1 MNPLRP
7 ANLRK
12 LADRKWLGEKIFQTG
27 VRLRTAPPQSGS
39 IEGFLAPIEERTIQW
54 SVRHVPPGGK
64 IVEVG
69 SYKGKS
75 AVNFAYAVRKRGGD
89 ATIFCVDTWRNE
101 NIEFA
106 KNVDVFAAFEA
117 NVARDRDLIVPLR
130 GRSEEVGAA
139 WDRGPIDVLFIDGD
153 HSYEGVVRD
162 VEAWV
167 PHVKP
172 GGLVMFHDTGL
183 EGVWKGIEAT
193 LPLLKPTRKRKAWS
207 ILLYWK
213 G

>member
-1 MNPLRP
+1 MNRFRLE
-7 ANLRK
+7 NLRK
-12 LADRKWLGEKIFQTG
+12 LVDPAWLGEKMFQAS
-27 VRLRTAPPQSGS
+27 VRRATAPPQSGD
-39 IEGFLAPIEERTIQW
+39 IEGFLAPIEERTLQW
-54 SVRHVPPGGK
+54 SVGSVPPGGK

-69 SYKGKS
+69 SYHGKS

-106 KNVDVFAAFEA
+106 RNVDVFARFEA
-117 NVARDRDLIVPLR
+117 NVAPYRDLIVPLR

-153 HSYEGVVRD
+153 HSFEGVTRD

-183 EGVWKGIEAT
+183 EEVWKGIQAT
-193 LPLLKPTRKRKAWS
+193 LPLLRPTRKRKAWS